1 MTEFS
6 DKQLEALGSEAP
18 RICITAGPGSGKTRV
33 LVERVRRRVLDGK
46 IDLARTLAITF
57 TENAAAE
64 MKDRLAKAF
73 EESGRGDLRE
83 ALENARIST
92 IHAFCARLLRENAIQ
107 AGVDPRF
114 QVLDELQAGLLRARA
129 LDVALEKVTSERPD
143 DFLELTRHFR
153 GATYRDHLL
162 GLHARI
168 RSLGGDPSDAA
179 ALLAPPDACADAG
192 AALARDEAPVER
204 HRELVAGV
212 IAAVQAAYAEM
223 KRAIPALDFG
233 DLEEATANMLRR
245 DPELARQLSRRF
257 DEVLVDEQQ
266 DTNPLQNQVIGRLA
280 AETRLFVVGDIA
292 QSIYG
297 FRGARPRAPQ
307 GFAEQSER
315 AAQARGAHELRRD
328 YRSRPEIIN
337 AINCHFA
344 SLFQATGTPFTRLEA
359 GQAFAEKDVPSV
371 ELSLVGAGKMDEARG
386 VEARHLA
393 RRIHELIGKKQLRVT
408 NRKSEKFGESLGYGD
423 VAFLF
428 RASGDM
434 YRYEWALE
442 DYGIPYFSE
451 TGRGFYRAREVRD
464 VLAFLRALDNS
475 RDEVAV
481 AAVLRSPMFGVS
493 DDALYLLADYA
504 HANRGVLGEV
514 LDEAGAIPG
523 IPAADAARIAAFRAL
538 LDRLRAERPWRPL
551 RDLVREIV
559 RATGYETALLI
570 QFNGRRRAANL
581 HKLAELA
588 GSLEAGGFGSLKDV
602 ITAMEEFRYQEVR
615 EGEAQ
620 LDTASEGAVRLMTM
634 HAAKGLEFP
643 LVVLPD
649 LSRGARPDRDV
660 LKYHPRYGIAAKF
673 DFAGKPEAT
682 ALFESV
688 REEEKQEEAAERL
701 RVLFVAMTRAE
712 EHLILSGCLK
722 ESKKGFSAPLALGE
736 ICRTCGVSS
745 PMELDGQPRI
755 ITVGRREQAAE
766 TFQLSVLATST
777 DPGEPPQ
784 YAFGPVARRE
794 QLALEAGASLSIP
807 VPPGAQAQ
815 AAALLAETRKP
826 APACDS
832 GEFLATVTDV
842 LKFHHCPRRYYL
854 GYYLGYPEGEKKAFP
869 VRAGEPEEPEEDGAP
884 DDDNDYERWELGRA
898 VHAVLARGRE
908 ALSEVPGPMRE
919 EVQRLAE
926 GFWSAAADDW
936 ARRVSGS
943 SEVRR
948 ELSLIASLKAI
959 ASLDDRFL
967 RGTLD
972 VLTFENARPALLLDY
987 KANDIG
993 AAEVERETAHYR
1005 IQMVLYALL
1014 VQAAFGQPPAEAVLY
1029 FLAPGIARSI
1039 DLTPAALEEARSLLC
1054 SFFEAQK
1061 RLSFPQVAADHCYRC
1076 PYQGSLCRPS

>member
-6 DKQLEALGSEAP
+6 DKQLEAIGSEAP
-18 RICITAGPGSGKTRV
+18 RICVTAGPGSGKTRV

-46 IDLARTLAITF
+46 IELARALAITF

-73 EESGRGDLRE
+73 DESGRSDLRE

-129 LDVALEKVTSERPD
+129 MDTALERLKSERPD

-153 GATYRDHLL
+153 GATYKDHLL
-162 GLHARI
+162 GLHTRI
-168 RSLGGDPSDAA
+168 RSLGGNPSDAA
-179 ALLAPPDACADAG
+179 ALPAPQVAGADAG
-192 AALARDEAPVER
+192 AALARDGAPVER
-204 HRELVAGV
+204 HREMIAGVVAGLH
-212 IAAVQAAYAEM
+212 AAYSEM

-233 DLEEATANMLRR
+233 DLEEAAASLLRG

-266 DTNPLQNQVIGRLA
+266 DTNPLQNEIIARLA

-297 FRGARPRAPQ
+297 FRGARPHAPQ
-307 GFAEQSER
+307 GFAEQGER

-328 YRSRPEIIN
+328 YRSRPEIIS
-337 AINCHFA
+337 AINCHFPG
-344 SLFQATGTPFTRLEA
+344 LFEATGTPFSRLEA
-359 GQAFAEKDVPSV
+359 DEAFAEKDGPSV
-371 ELSLVGAGKMDEARG
+371 ELLLVGAGKMDEARD

-393 RRIHELIGKKQLRVT
+393 RRIHELIGKKQLRFT
-408 NRKSEKFGESLGYGD
+408 NRKSDKFGKPLEYGD
-423 VAFLF
+423 IAFLF

-475 RDEVAV
+475 RDEVAA

-504 HANRGVLGEV
+504 RANQGVLGEV

-523 IPAADAARIAAFRAL
+523 VPAADAARIAAFRGL
-538 LDRLRAERPWRPL
+538 FDRLRAERAWRPL

-559 RATGYETALLI
+559 RGTGYETALLI
-570 QFNGRRRAANL
+570 QFNGRRRVANL

-602 ITAMEEFRYQEVR
+602 LTAMEEFRYQEVR

-649 LSRGARPDRDV
+649 LSRGARPDTDV

-682 ALFESV
+682 ALFEAV

-722 ESKKGFSAPLALGE
+722 ESKKGFSAQRALGE
-736 ICRTCGVSS
+736 ICKTCGISS
-745 PMELDGQPRI
+745 PVELDGQARI
-755 ITVGRREQAAE
+755 IPVGRREQAAE
-766 TFQLSVLATST
+766 DFQLSVLATST

-784 YAFGPVARRE
+784 YASGPVARRE

-807 VPPGAQAQ
+807 VPPAAQAQ
-815 AAALLAETRKP
+815 AGAILAQARKP
-826 APACDS
+826 APAGYS

-842 LKFHHCPRRYYL
+842 LKFHRCPRLYYL
-854 GYYLGYPEGEKKAFP
+854 GYYLGYPEADRKPF
-869 VRAGEPEEPEEDGAP
+869 RAQAGGLEEAEEDGAP
-884 DDDNDYERWELGRA
+884 GDDEDYERWELGSA
-898 VHAVLARGRE
+898 VHNVLARGRE
-908 ALSEVPGPMRE
+908 ALSEVPEPMRE

-926 GFWSAAADDW
+926 GFWRSDW
-936 ARRVSGS
+936 ARRVNDGGN
-943 SEVRR
+943 VCR
-948 ELSLIASLKAI
+948 ELSLV

-972 VLTFENARPALLLDY
+972 VLTFENGRPALLLDY

-993 AAEVERETAHYR
+993 AAEVERETAYYR
-1005 IQMVLYALL
+1005 IQMALYALL
-1014 VQAAFGQPPAEAVLY
+1014 TQAAFGQLPAEAVLY
-1029 FLAPGIARSI
+1029 FLAPGMARNI
-1039 DLTPAALEEARSLLC
+1039 ELTAAALEEARGLLC

-1061 RLSFPQVAADHCYRC
+1061 RLSFPQAVGDHCYRC
-1076 PYQGSLCRPS
+1076 PYQGTLCRA

>member
-1 MTEFS
+1 MTDFS
-6 DKQLEALGSEAP
+6 GKQLEAIQSEAP
-18 RICITAGPGSGKTRV
+18 LICVTAGPGSGKTRV
-33 LVERVRRRVLDGK
+33 LVERVRRRVLEGK
-46 IDLARTLAITF
+46 IGLARTLAITF

-129 LDVALEKVTSERPD
+129 EDAALERLQSERPD

-179 ALLAPPDACADAG
+179 ALLAPPDACAEAG
-192 AALARDEAPVER
+192 AALAGDGALVER
-204 HRELVAGV
+204 HRKLAAGV
-212 IAAVQAAYAEM
+212 VAAVQAAYAEM

-233 DLEEATANMLRR
+233 DLEEAAVFMLRR

-266 DTNPLQNQVIGRLA
+266 DTNPLQNQIIGCLA

-297 FRGARPRAPQ
+297 FRGARPHAPQ
-307 GFAEQSER
+307 GFAQQAER
-315 AAQARGAHELRRD
+315 AAQAGGDHALRRD
-328 YRSRPEIIN
+328 YRSRPEIIS
-337 AINCHFA
+337 AINGHF
-344 SLFQATGTPFTRLEA
+344 STLFRGSDTPFRCLEA
-359 GQAFAEKDVPSV
+359 DEAFAEKDAPSV
-371 ELSLVGAGKMDEARG
+371 ELLLVGAGKMGESRD

-408 NRKSEKFGESLGYGD
+408 NRKSKKFGEPLEYGD

-504 HANRGVLGEV
+504 HTNQGVIGEV
-514 LDEAGAIPG
+514 LEAAGAIPG
-523 IPAADAARIAAFRAL
+523 IPAADAARIAAFGAL
-538 LDRLRAERPWRPL
+538 FDRLRVERPWRPL

-602 ITAMEEFRYQEVR
+602 ITAMEEFRYLEVR

-649 LSRGARPDRDV
+649 LSRGARPDTDM

-673 DFAGKPEAT
+673 DFAGKPQAT
-682 ALFESV
+682 ALFEAV
-688 REEEKQEEAAERL
+688 RAEEKREEVAERL

-736 ICRTCGVSS
+736 ICKTCGIPS
-745 PMELDGQPRI
+745 PVELGGQPRI

-766 TFQLSVLATST
+766 IFQLSLLATST

-807 VPPGAQAQ
+807 VPPAAQAQ
-815 AAALLAETRKP
+815 AGIILAQARKP
-826 APACDS
+826 APECDS
-832 GEFLATVTDV
+832 SEFLATVTDV

-854 GYYLGYPEGEKKAFP
+854 GYYLGYPEGDRKPF
-869 VRAGEPEEPEEDGAP
+869 RTQAGGLEEREEDGAP
-884 DDDNDYERWELGRA
+884 GEDEDYERWELGRA
-898 VHAVLARGRE
+898 VHDLLARGRE
-908 ALSEVPGPMRE
+908 ALSELPEPMRE
-919 EVQRLAE
+919 EAQRLAE
-926 GFWSAAADDW
+926 GFWRSEW
-936 ARRVSGS
+936 ARRVNDGGD
-943 SEVRR
+943 VRR
-948 ELSLIASLKAI
+948 ELSLV

-972 VLTFENARPALLLDY
+972 VLTFENGRPALLLDY

-993 AAEVERETAHYR
+993 AAEVDRETAHYR
-1005 IQMVLYALL
+1005 IQMLLYALL
-1014 VQAAFGQPPAEAVLY
+1014 VQAAFGQPPARAVLY

-1039 DLTPAALEEARSLLC
+1039 DLAPAALEEARGLLC

-1061 RLSFPQVAADHCYRC
+1061 RLSFPQVVADHCYRC
-1076 PYQGSLCRPS
+1076 PYQGKLCRV

>member
-1 MTEFS
+1 MTDFS
-6 DKQLEALGSEAP
+6 DKQLEAIQSEAP
-18 RICITAGPGSGKTRV
+18 LICVTAGPGSGKTRV
-33 LVERVRRRVLDGK
+33 LVERVRRRVLEGK

-64 MKDRLAKAF
+64 MKDRLATAF
-73 EESGRGDLRE
+73 EESGRSDLRE
-83 ALENARIST
+83 ALESARIST

-129 LDVALEKVTSERPD
+129 EDAALERLQSERPD

-153 GATYRDHLL
+153 GATYRDQLL

-168 RSLGGDPSDAA
+168 RSLGGEPSDAA

-192 AALARDEAPVER
+192 AALARDGAPVEQ
-204 HRELVAGV
+204 HRKLVAGV
-212 IAAVQAAYAEM
+212 IAAVQAAYSEM

-233 DLEEATANMLRR
+233 DLEEEAAAMLRG

-266 DTNPLQNQVIGRLA
+266 DTNPRQNELIARLA
-280 AETRLFVVGDIA
+280 AETRVFVVGDIA

-297 FRGARPRAPQ
+297 FRGARPHAPQ
-307 GFAEQSER
+307 GFAEQSR
-315 AAQARGAHELRRD
+315 KARQAAGGHELRRD
-328 YRSRPEIIN
+328 YRSRPEIVS
-337 AINCHFA
+337 AINCHFTR
-344 SLFQATGTPFTRLEA
+344 LFEAAETPFSRLEA
-359 GQAFAEKDVPSV
+359 DAAFSEKDVPSV
-371 ELSLVGAGKMDEARG
+371 ELLLVGAGKMDESRD

-393 RRIHELIGKKQLRVT
+393 RRIHELIASKSLRIT
-408 NRKSEKFGESLGYGD
+408 NRKSKEFGKHIEYGD

-504 HANRGVLGEV
+504 HTNQGVIGEV
-514 LDEAGAIPG
+514 LEAAGAIPG
-523 IPAADAARIAAFRAL
+523 IPAADAVRIAAFRAL
-538 LDRLRAERPWRPL
+538 FDRLRAERPWRPL

-581 HKLAELA
+581 HKLAELS

-682 ALFESV
+682 ALFEAV
-688 REEEKQEEAAERL
+688 REEEKREEEAERL
-701 RVLFVAMTRAE
+701 RVLFVAMTRAQ
-712 EHLILSGCLK
+712 EHLILSGCLR
-722 ESKKGFSAPLALGE
+722 ESRKGFSAPLALGE
-736 ICRTCGVSS
+736 ICKTCGISS
-745 PMELDGQPRI
+745 PVELDGQARI
-755 ITVGRREQAAE
+755 IPVGRTEPAAE

-794 QLALEAGASLSIP
+794 QLALKAGASLPIP
-807 VPPGAQAQ
+807 VLPGAQTQ
-815 AAALLAETRKP
+815 AAALLAEARKP
-826 APACDS
+826 APACDG

-842 LKFHHCPRRYYL
+842 LQFHRCPRRYYL
-854 GYYLGYPEGEKKAFP
+854 GYYLGYPEGEKKPFP
-869 VRAGEPEEPEEDGAP
+869 VRAGEPEEPEEDGLAGE
-884 DDDNDYERWELGRA
+884 DEDYERWELGRA
-898 VHAVLARGRE
+898 VHEVLARGRE
-908 ALSEVPGPMRE
+908 ALSEVPEPMRE
-919 EVQRLAE
+919 EAQRLAE
-926 GFWSAAADDW
+926 GLWGSDW

-943 SEVRR
+943 SEARR
-948 ELSLIASLKAI
+948 ELPLIASLKAI

-967 RGTLD
+967 RGALD
-972 VLTFENARPALLLDY
+972 VLTFQNGRPDLLLDY

-993 AAEVERETAHYR
+993 AAEVDRETAHYR
-1005 IQMVLYALL
+1005 IQMLLYALL
-1014 VQAAFGQPPAEAVLY
+1014 VQAVFGHLPAQAVLY

-1039 DLTPAALEEARSLLC
+1039 ELTPAALEEARGLLC

-1076 PYQGSLCRPS
+1076 PYHGNLCRPS

>member
-1 MTEFS
+1 MTDFS
-6 DKQLEALGSEAP
+6 DKQLEAIQSEAP
-18 RICITAGPGSGKTRV
+18 LICVTAGPGSGKTRV

-129 LDVALEKVTSERPD
+129 EDAALERLQSERPD

-168 RSLGGDPSDAA
+168 RSLGGDPSHAA

-192 AALARDEAPVER
+192 AALARDGALVER
-204 HRELVAGV
+204 HRKLVAGV

-233 DLEEATANMLRR
+233 DLEEEAAAMLRG

-266 DTNPLQNQVIGRLA
+266 DTNPLQNELIARLA
-280 AETRLFVVGDIA
+280 AETRVFVVGDIA

-297 FRGARPRAPQ
+297 FRGARPHAPQ
-307 GFAEQSER
+307 GFAEQSR
-315 AAQARGAHELRRD
+315 KARQAAGGHELRRD
-328 YRSRPEIIN
+328 YRSRPEIIS
-337 AINCHFA
+337 AINCHFTR
-344 SLFQATGTPFTRLEA
+344 LFEAAETPFSFLEA
-359 GQAFAEKDVPSV
+359 GQAFAEKDAPSV
-371 ELSLVGAGKMDEARG
+371 ELLLVGAGKMGESRG

-408 NRKSEKFGESLGYGD
+408 NRKSQKFGEPLEYGD
-423 VAFLF
+423 VAVLF

-514 LDEAGAIPG
+514 LDEAGAIRG

-538 LDRLRAERPWRPL
+538 LDRLRVERPWRPL

-682 ALFESV
+682 ALFEAV

-736 ICRTCGVSS
+736 ICRTCGLS
-745 PMELDGQPRI
+745 PIEVDEKPKTIAVGQP
-755 ITVGRREQAAE
+755 EQPDGG
-766 TFQLSVLATST
+766 FQLSLLATST

-794 QLALEAGASLSIP
+794 QLALEAGASLPIP

-815 AAALLAETRKP
+815 AAAILAETRKP

-842 LKFHHCPRRYYL
+842 LKFHRCPRRYYL
-854 GYYLGYPEGEKKAFP
+854 GYYLGYPEGEKKPFP
-869 VRAGEPEEPEEDGAP
+869 VRAGEPEEPEEDGLAGEE
-884 DDDNDYERWELGRA
+884 DDFERWELGRA
-898 VHAVLARGRE
+898 VHDVLARGRE
-908 ALSEVPGPMRE
+908 ALSEVPEPMRE

-943 SEVRR
+943 SEARR
-948 ELSLIASLKAI
+948 ELSLIASLKAS

-972 VLTFENARPALLLDY
+972 VLTFEKARPALLLDY
-987 KANDIG
+987 KASDIG
-993 AAEVERETAHYR
+993 AAEVDRETAHYR

-1014 VQAAFGQPPAEAVLY
+1014 VQAAFGHPPAETVLY
-1029 FLAPGIARSI
+1029 FLVPGIARSI

-1076 PYQGSLCRPS
+1076 PYQGSLCRV

>member
-64 MKDRLAKAF
+64 MKDRLARAF

-92 IHAFCARLLRENAIQ
+92 IHAFCARLLREHAIQ

-129 LDVALEKVTSERPD
+129 LDAALEKVTSERPD

-153 GATYRDHLL
+153 GASYKDHLL

-168 RSLGGDPSDAA
+168 RSLSGDPSQAA
-179 ALLAPPDACADAG
+179 ALLAPQVAGADAG

-204 HRELVAGV
+204 HRELVASV
-212 IAAVQAAYAEM
+212 IAAVHAAYSEM

-233 DLEEATANMLRR
+233 DLEEAAANMLRR

-307 GFAEQSER
+307 GFAEQAEK

-328 YRSRPEIIN
+328 YRSRPEIIS

-344 SLFQATGTPFTRLEA
+344 PLFQATGTPFTRLEA
-359 GQAFAEKDVPSV
+359 GQAFAEKDAPSV
-371 ELSLVGAGKMDEARG
+371 ELLLVGAGKMDEARG

-408 NRKSEKFGESLGYGD
+408 NRKSEKFGEPLGYGD

-673 DFAGKPEAT
+673 DFSGKPEAT
-682 ALFESV
+682 ALFEAV
-688 REEEKQEEAAERL
+688 REEEKSEEAAERL

-722 ESKKGFSAPLALGE
+722 ESKKGFSALLALGE
-736 ICRTCGVSS
+736 ICKTYGIDPIEVGGK
-745 PMELDGQPRI
+745 PGI
-755 ITVGRREQAAE
+755 ITVDRPAQPDDSFR
-766 TFQLSVLATST
+766 LSVLATST

-842 LKFHHCPRRYYL
+842 LKFHRCPRRYYL
-854 GYYLGYPEGEKKAFP
+854 GYYLGYPEGQERSSRPRTAGP
-869 VRAGEPEEPEEDGAP
+869 DELEEDDRAAGEED
-884 DDDNDYERWELGRA
+884 DFERWELGRA
-898 VHAVLARGRE
+898 VHDVLARGRE
-908 ALSEVPGPMRE
+908 ALGQVPEPMRP

-943 SEVRR
+943 SDARR

-959 ASLDDRFL
+959 ASLHDRFL

-993 AAEVERETAHYR
+993 AAEVDRETAHYR

-1014 VQAAFGQPPAEAVLY
+1014 VQAVFGQLPAEAVLY

-1061 RLSFPQVAADHCYRC
+1061 RLSFPQVVADHCYRC
-1076 PYQGSLCRPS
+1076 PYQGNLCRV